1 MPVFFCWLLVKK
13 LISQKTLLGVVI
25 SANENWLALLFQD
38 SLVLCSVKCKG
49 WPFGTILV
57 WRLGPRARA
66 LRRCCLDSFW
76 ARARAPT
83 RTWSDQ
89 TTQRKACG
97 SFSANTNDKR
107 QKTRLLAFV
116 PPPHR
121 FLSFFL
127 FFFLSPFLSFS
138 FFLFLSFFVFFSLFL
153 SFFGFFV
160 SLILCFFV
168 SLILCFFVSL
178 FVCFFVRWCLLCW
191 LLACLLLC
199 LFTRKESRGA
209 TYD

>member
-1 MPVFFCWLLVKK
+1 MFCEVQGLAVWNYLSLAF
-13 LISQKTLLGVVI
+13 G
-25 SANENWLALLFQD
+25 SA
-38 SLVLCSVKCKG
+38 
-49 WPFGTILV
+49 
-57 WRLGPRARA
+57 RARLA
-66 LRRCCLDSFW
+66 KVLSRLFLG